1 MFDFAG
7 TNIRLNLH
15 PEEVNH
21 FSQNPFMHSFNYQCF
36 DTPAFRIHQFEG
48 YIEQIFIAEYPD
60 KILLLDGCCKPD
72 VGLIEKFIIMK
83 LHRRMS
89 DIKLSVVTHPHPDH
103 GGGAPLLRKKY
114 GIPIASYYLNDCWYA
129 GFKGSLQ
136 HAFDIFMGWYVVL
149 KTSHHYRSMWH
160 KKLIRADYLL
170 QDGEGLPGFEDWKLI
185 HTPGHTNV
193 DCLVYNS
200 VEKMLYVVDMLIHLP
215 RGFVLPFPITR
226 PDYMEQSLRKVARL
240 DVKTILMAHGG
251 HCNKDVGPDMFLRM
265 IPHVN
270 PKLTVLLKIF
280 KWFTSFSPML
290 NEDGK
295 PYLKC
300 REILEKSMK
309 SRE

>member
-1 MFDFAG
+1 
-7 TNIRLNLH
+7 
-15 PEEVNH
+15 
-21 FSQNPFMHSFNYQCF
+21 MHSFNYQCF
-36 DTPAFRIHQFEG
+36 DTPSFRIHQFDG

-60 KILLLDGCCKPD
+60 KILLLDGCCKSD
-72 VGLIEKFIIMK
+72 VPLIEKFIIMK

-114 GIPIASYYLNDCWYA
+114 GIPIASYYQNDCWYA

-170 QDGEGLPGFEDWKLI
+170 QDGECLPGFEDWKLI

-200 VEKMLYVVDMLIHLP
+200 DEKMLYVVDMLIHLP

-226 PDYMEQSLRKVARL
+226 PDYMEQSLRKVALL

-251 HCNKDVGPDMFLRM
+251 YYNENVSPEMFLRM

-270 PKLTVLLKIF
+270 PRLTVLLKIF
-280 KWFTSFSPML
+280 KWFTTFSPML
-290 NEDGK
+290 NEDGR
-295 PYLKC
+295 PFLKC
-300 REILEKSMK
+300 REIIEKSVK
-309 SRE
+309 GSE